1 MFKKFALL
9 LAPFVLS
16 PLGSLL
22 TPSAA
27 HAQTQ
32 RWTGLGNCIFSTW
45 PGGGLRDYTQ
55 WRALIETRSDGAVR
69 AVQVELGQNG
79 NQEYISHL
87 EVYETRMIYGQGEI
101 FVKDSFRTRGFIPP
115 VTSFKTSIMS
125 LPWVSNLYRPRYVRV
140 KMIQPD
146 NRSCNS
152 RISLEP

>member
-32 RWTGLGNCIFSTW
+32 RWTGVENCIFSTW

-55 WRALIETRSDGAVR
+55 WRALIETRSDGAAR
-69 AVQVELGQNG
+69 AVQVELGMNG
-79 NQEYISHL
+79 NQEYISRL
-87 EVYETRMIYGQGEI
+87 EVKETRMINGEE
-101 FVKDSFRTRGFIPP
+101 VYVNDSLRTRGFVPP
-115 VTSFKTSIMS
+115 VTSFKTPIMS

-146 NRSCNS
+146 NRDCTSK
-152 RISLEP
+152 ISF

>member
-1 MFKKFALL
+1 MMFKKFALL

-32 RWTGLGNCIFSTW
+32 RWTGTVNCVFSTW
-45 PGGGLRDYTQ
+45 PGGGLRDFTK

-69 AVQVELGQNG
+69 AVQVEFGQDG
-79 NQEYISHL
+79 NQEYISVL
-87 EVYETRMIYGQGEI
+87 EVDETRMIDGQGEVY
-101 FVKDSFRTRGFIPP
+101 VKDSLRTKGFVPP
-115 VTSFKTSIMS
+115 VTSFKTPIMS

-146 NRSCNS
+146 NRDCTSK
-152 RISLEP
+152 ISF